1 MRGVVDLVERSG
13 DVQAPEIEV
22 AREGVAAGDGHLR
35 PGLPREELQRRG
47 CEVVE
52 VAVDEGTGLLLLELG
67 RRERGARLRDGEGTE
82 SAAAL
87 RAGAA
92 AARPARDRA
101 GSPAADL
108 AGHRTE
114 TWRSRGF
121 APPWTPGSPS
131 GRGPSWPPLWELAP
145 PRLSTAVAPGSG
157 REWGRGKD
165 DSHRVRACGPS
176 WPPLW
181 ELARPRL
188 STAVAPGSGRE
199 RGRGTDA
206 PPRLSTGPWIR
217 KGVEEGDG

>member
-1 MRGVVDLVERSG
+1 MVMRGVVDLVERSG

-101 GSPAADL
+101 GSPP
-108 AGHRTE
+108 RT
-114 TWRSRGF
+114 
-121 APPWTPGSPS
+121 
-131 GRGPSWPPLWELAP
+131 
-145 PRLSTAVAPGSG
+145 
-157 REWGRGKD
+157 
-165 DSHRVRACGPS
+165 
-176 WPPLW
+176 
-181 ELARPRL
+181 
-188 STAVAPGSGRE
+188 
-199 RGRGTDA
+199 
-206 PPRLSTGPWIR
+206 
-217 KGVEEGDG
+217 